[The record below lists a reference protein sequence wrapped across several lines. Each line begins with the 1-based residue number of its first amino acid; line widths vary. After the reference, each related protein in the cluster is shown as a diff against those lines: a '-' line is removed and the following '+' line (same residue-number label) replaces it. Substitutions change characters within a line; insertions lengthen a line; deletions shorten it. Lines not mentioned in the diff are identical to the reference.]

1 MKNFTY
7 KFKKKE
13 DPNIISWIEAQDNIT
28 DSIRYLIEQ
37 EILNEGIRNLQEYI
51 PAVRKNKKI
60 KVKYIKHKEVKKV
73 SLLTNIEDNNENLEE
88 EINPSNDLLDIW
100 GGF

>member
-13 DPNIISWIEAQDNIT
+13 DPNIIAWIEAQDNIT

-60 KVKYIKHKEVKKV
+60 KVKYIEHKEKELSSISK
-73 SLLTNIEDNNENLEE
+73 NIEINNENLEE
-88 EINPSNDLLDIW
+88 DNPSNDLLDIW